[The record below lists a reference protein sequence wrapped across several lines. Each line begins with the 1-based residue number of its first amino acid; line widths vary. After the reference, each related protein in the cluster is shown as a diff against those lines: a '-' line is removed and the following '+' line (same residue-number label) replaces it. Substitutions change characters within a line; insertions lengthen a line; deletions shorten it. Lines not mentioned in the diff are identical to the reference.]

1 MMRTVLQLFFL
12 FASPYLW
19 QWLSARYQPFKFLGA
34 TICCFLWGMLVV
46 NLLPLLPG
54 GFGMDKKLTTE
65 IYEPLVPVGI
75 GVMLFCTDI
84 TRWLRVSFRVLGMY
98 LLYAACVLLM
108 TVLGFILFRDQITQ
122 PAWVG
127 AMLTA
132 TYVGGTP
139 NMAAIQRVFGIDDT
153 LFAQAYFCDV
163 AASSIYLLF
172 VMVFAQKLLSR
183 FMKSYQPHGNAHA
196 EEALQ
201 DSFRRLPLH
210 RKALN
215 VLTGLG
221 LSVAVFAGSL
231 GAGLW
236 VYGSIKSID
245 MAFLMIMITLV
256 SVGLSFIPKLRNM
269 PGNYE
274 TGDYLFCVFFLAL
287 GTMTDFMELLNIN
300 GVIFLYTLLI
310 LFGAFFLHI
319 LLGKLLGVDHD
330 TVLITSAAGIMSPP
344 FIPAISGAL
353 KNRELLVP
361 GMAVAIIGLAAGNIL
376 GILIGKLLVQ
386 W

>member
-1 MMRTVLQLFFL
+1 
-12 FASPYLW
+12 
-19 QWLSARYQPFKFLGA
+19 
-34 TICCFLWGMLVV
+34 MLVA
-46 NLLPLLPG
+46 NLLPHTWQ
-54 GFGMDKKLTTE
+54 DVNLTKT

-84 TRWLRVSFRVLGMY
+84 TRWLKVSFRVLGMY
-98 LLYAACVLLM
+98 LLYAGCVLLM
-108 TVLGFILFRDQITQ
+108 AIIGFVLLSDDIRN

-139 NMAAIQRVFGIDDT
+139 NMAAIQKAFHIDDT
-153 LFAQAYFCDV
+153 LFGQAFLCDV
-163 AASSIYLLF
+163 AASSLYLLL
-172 VMVFAQKLLSR
+172 VMTVAQRALALW
-183 FMKSYQPHGNAHA
+183 MKPYKPHGNTHA
-196 EEALQ
+196 EEVLQ
-201 DSFRRLPLH
+201 DTFRHLSLS

-215 VLTGLG
+215 VATGLL
-221 LSVAVFAGSL
+221 LSVLILAASIGL
-231 GAGLW
+231 GIV
-236 VYGSIKSID
+236 VYGDMKSID
-245 MAFLMIMITLV
+245 TAFLILLVTLI
-256 SVGLSFIPKLRNM
+256 SVGISFVPRIRNL

-287 GTMTDFMELLNIN
+287 GTLTNFHELLNIN
-300 GVIFLYTLLI
+300 GTIFLYTAII
-310 LFGAFFLHI
+310 LFGSFLLHI

-330 TVLITSAAGIMSPP
+330 TVLVTSAAGIMSPP
-344 FIPAISGAL
+344 FIPAISAAL

-376 GILIGKLLVQ
+376 GILIGKILLQ